1 MSAITSRVLARPL
14 SYRLWQGPFVATKF
28 APVRAGAD
36 LGSVRRV
43 LDVGCGPGTNTK
55 YFAANDYVGIDVNQR
70 YIDYARRR
78 HGREFL
84 VADATE
90 FTVPAGERFDFV
102 LLNSFLHH
110 IDDGSVRR
118 LLAHLST
125 VLTADGHIHV
135 IELVLPE
142 RRSIARRLA
151 EMDRGEHPRSLP
163 RWRELLAES
172 FEPVAFDPFPVGRAR
187 WGGPTLW
194 EMVYF
199 KGSPR

>member
-1 MSAITSRVLARPL
+1 MSTITSRVLARPL
-14 SYRLWQGPFVATKF
+14 TYRLWQGPFVATKF
-28 APVRAGAD
+28 APVLEGAD
-36 LGSVRRV
+36 LGSVQRV

-55 YFAANDYVGIDVNQR
+55 YFAGNDYVGIDVNER

-125 VLTADGHIHV
+125 VLTDAGHIHV
-135 IELVLPE
+135 VELVLPE

-151 EMDRGEHPRSLP
+151 EMDRGEHPRSLA
-163 RWRELLAES
+163 RWRALLAES
-172 FEPVAFDPFPVGRAR
+172 FDPVAFDPVPVGRAR